1 MVSIVVKINKI
12 LTFFILLI
20 VLISMFFIGIFMFKG
35 KKEEDPEKFLKSL
48 GYTIEFIDEQEIN
61 LPENF
66 GEGLEKYNRLQ
77 KRQGFDL
84 EKYAGKNCLHKKY
97 YVSSKKIYP
106 EKYVANILTYENK
119 LIGGDLHSQYYKQK
133 LLKLKSIC

>member
-1 MVSIVVKINKI
+1 MKIKVGLIFGGNSTEHEVSI
-12 LTFFILLI
+12 
-20 VLISMFFIGIFMFKG
+20 ISALQA
-35 KKEEDPEKFLKSL
+35 KES
-48 GYTIEFIDEQEIN
+48 
-61 LPENF
+61 
-66 GEGLEKYNRLQ
+66 
-77 KRQGFDL
+77 FDL